1 MSGATGLHVAREDG
15 VLVLTLDRPGS
26 RNALSPALADAL
38 TAALRE
44 AQQDDAVRAVVLAG
58 AGGDFC
64 AGGDLKVMAD
74 ASPRTAEQRLA
85 GMQRYRTLTETL
97 LGLDKPLVAAVD
109 GVAFGAG
116 LSLALTADI
125 VVLSRRARLAMAF
138 HRVGLVPDLGAWYTL
153 PRVVGL
159 QRAKELIF
167 SAREFGADEARQMGL
182 ALEVLAP
189 AALLPRALAIAQSFG
204 GASPVALRLSK
215 RALQASLQSGL
226 GAMLD
231 LEVLSNPVVAAS
243 DYVAEAVRRFAH
255 KEPAQFQ
262 WPASPSANDP

>member
-1 MSGATGLHVAREDG
+1 MSGLDGLHVGREAA
-15 VLVLTLDRPGS
+15 VAVLTLDRPGS
-26 RNALSPALADAL
+26 RNALSPALAEAL
-38 TAALRE
+38 TAALRD
-44 AQQDDAVRAVVLAG
+44 AQQDEAVRAIVLAG

-64 AGGDLKVMAD
+64 AGGDLKAMAG
-74 ASPRTAEQRLA
+74 SGSRTAEKRLA

-116 LSLALTADI
+116 LSLALAADI
-125 VVLSRRARLAMAF
+125 VLVSRRARLAMAF
-138 HRVGLVPDLGAWYTL
+138 HRVGMVPDLGAWYTL

-159 QRAKELIF
+159 QRAKELVF

-182 ALEVLAP
+182 ALEVLAAP
-189 AALLPRALAIAQSFG
+189 ELLPRALAIAHSFG
-204 GASPVALRLSK
+204 GASPVAVRLSK

-226 GAMLD
+226 GTMLD
-231 LEVLSNPVVAAS
+231 LEMLSSPVAATS
-243 DYVAEAVRRFAH
+243 DYVAEAVRRFAD

-262 WPASPSANDP
+262 WPAPPSSHDA